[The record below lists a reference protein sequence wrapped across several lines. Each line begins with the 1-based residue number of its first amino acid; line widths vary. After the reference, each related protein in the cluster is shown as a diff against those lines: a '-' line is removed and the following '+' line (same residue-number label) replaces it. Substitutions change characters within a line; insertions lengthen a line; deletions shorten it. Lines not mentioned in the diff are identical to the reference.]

1 MIVKLKIPWRRIIKD
16 LKSPMLFVTIYMV
29 FISILDHN
37 YPLEEVHVPIAL
49 ITVPGTV
56 IALLLAFR
64 TNSAYDRWWEARIIW
79 GAIVN
84 DSRTWVR
91 QLMTFVTF
99 EDQKSENYH
108 KIEKMAFRQ
117 IAWNYAL
124 SSHLRRQDASESIE
138 QLIDRGE
145 IKLLLD
151 KSNIPNGILYNQAS
165 DVKQL
170 YKEGKIDSYQ
180 MVQLD
185 ETLSKLT
192 DSMGKC
198 ERIKNTIF
206 PSSYSLLVD
215 LLIYMWIIFLPFG
228 LVGLVDVIGYIII
241 PATTSL
247 AFSFLVIDR
256 IAIYMQDPFENK
268 PSDTPML
275 TLSRTIEI
283 NIKQEL
289 GKKDIPEP
297 LMPQNGVFM

>member
-1 MIVKLKIPWRRIIKD
+1 MITKLKIPWRRIIKD
-16 LKSPMLFVTIYMV
+16 LKKPMVLITIYMTCISV
-29 FISILDHN
+29 FDHN
-37 YPLEEVHVPIAL
+37 FRLEAIHVPIAL

-56 IALLLAFR
+56 IALLLGFR

-91 QLMTFVTF
+91 QLLTFIKF
-99 EDQKSENYH
+99 DNQKTKSFQT
-108 KIEKMAFRQ
+108 IRKMAHRH

-124 SSHLRRQDASESIE
+124 TNHLRKHETFKSLEHLVESNE
-138 QLIDRGE
+138 LE
-145 IKLLLD
+145 SLKN
-151 KSNIPNGILYNQAS
+151 KSNVPNGILYNQAE
-165 DVKQL
+165 DIKKL
-170 YKEGKIDSYQ
+170 YKNGEIDSYQ
-180 MVQLD
+180 TVQLD

-198 ERIKNTIF
+198 ERIKNTVF

-241 PATTSL
+241 PTTTSL

-256 IAIYMQDPFENK
+256 IAVYMQDPFENL
-268 PSDTPML
+268 PSDTSML
-275 TLSRTIEI
+275 ALSRSIEI

-289 GKKDIPEP
+289 GEKKIPEP
-297 LMPQNGVFM
+297 ILPVNGVLM

>member
-1 MIVKLKIPWRRIIKD
+1 
-16 LKSPMLFVTIYMV
+16 MLFITIYMIG
-29 FISILDHN
+29 ISILDHN
-37 YPLEEVHVPIAL
+37 FTLEEVHIPIAL

-56 IALLLAFR
+56 IGLLLAFR

-91 QLMTFVTF
+91 QLMTFVKF
-99 EDQKSENYH
+99 EDQKSANYH
-108 KIEKMAFRQ
+108 KVENMAFRQ

-124 SSHLRRQDASESIE
+124 SSHLRRQDASKSIE
-138 QLIDRGE
+138 QLIDKDE
-145 IKLLLD
+145 LKLLNI
-151 KSNIPNGILYNQAS
+151 KSNIPNGILYNQAT
-165 DVKQL
+165 DLKL
-170 YKEGKIDSYQ
+170 LHKEGKLDSYQ

-198 ERIKNTIF
+198 ERIKNTVF

-215 LLIYMWIIFLPFG
+215 LLIYMWIVFLPFG
-228 LVGLVDVIGYIII
+228 LIGLVDVIGYIII

-275 TLSRTIEI
+275 TLSRNIEI

-289 GKKDIPEP
+289 NETDVPGP
-297 LMPQNGVFM
+297 LLPDDGVLM